1 MEEADQEKKK
11 TKQEEETKQ
20 EKEEVKQE
28 KGRGDRAG
36 LRKEQEQEIRR
47 RTRLRRSW
55 N

>member
-36 LRKEQEQEIRR
+36 LRKEAELPVRAKKKF
-47 RTRLRRSW
+47 
-55 N
+55 